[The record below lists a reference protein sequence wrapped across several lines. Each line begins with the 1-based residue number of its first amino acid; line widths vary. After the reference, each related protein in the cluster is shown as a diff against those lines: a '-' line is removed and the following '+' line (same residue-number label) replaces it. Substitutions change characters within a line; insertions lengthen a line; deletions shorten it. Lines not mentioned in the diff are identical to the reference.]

1 MIEIQRKSTLKGP
14 EERRK
19 AVFRAAFDFH
29 ARHSP
34 PTIDREYW
42 KDHTPGE
49 DGPAPAETEYWIKTA
64 LDMNSTAQSLQQDPF
79 LNALLIAT
87 YNELEREYKTAL
99 NGLQRP

>member
-1 MIEIQRKSTLKGP
+1 MTESKQGTPPLGP
-14 EERRK
+14 ESRRK

-34 PTIDREYW
+34 PAIDREYW